1 MFEVDGFIVACVTAQ
16 ADSEKAVREV
26 VKKAVSDPAGVMKAL
41 GEPREAGLHTI
52 HRSDTLTILNIVW
65 TPLMN
70 AEPHDHQMWA
80 VIGVYTGGEDNIFW
94 RRKENRIEAAG
105 ASSLRAGDAE
115 PLGWNIIHSVTNPTG
130 KLTGSIHVYG
140 GDFFT
145 KKRSEWNP
153 ETLQEQPY
161 DMARTDR
168 FFDNGNALYK
178 FMTEQAHR

>member
-1 MFEVDGFIVACVTAQ
+1 
-16 ADSEKAVREV
+16 VREV
-26 VKKAVSDPAGVMKAL
+26 VKKAVGDPAGVMKAL
-41 GEPREAGLHTI
+41 GEPREAGMKPL

-94 RRKENRIEAAG
+94 RRKDDHIEAAG
-105 ASSLRAGDAE
+105 ASSLRAGDADL
-115 PLGWNIIHSVTNPTG
+115 LGWNIIHSVTNPTA

-153 ETLQEQPY
+153 ETLREENF
-161 DMARTDR
+161 DIGRVKK
-168 FFDNGNALYK
+168 FFEDGNALYR
-178 FMTEQAHR
+178 FMTDPAR